1 MSLSRMG
8 LIKIL
13 GGVLAVSM
21 ALVASTASAVPLFPQ
36 CPPTGV
42 NTGCQFLITIN
53 PGGSLSVTQ
62 DTTAPNN
69 GPYDSLEDTL
79 VGVVNNSGGPVSSF
93 ALTSTVDIFGFDGDG
108 PCTGSGFSPA
118 ATGCS
123 TDPSGYGGPGV
134 FFSGINGAATSGT
147 VGFSPSLANG
157 DTTWFA
163 LEGALDITQIVQLP
177 PAIAAPALSE
187 WAMIW
192 LGAAFAL
199 LGGFILSR
207 RRRS

>member
-1 MSLSRMG
+1 MG

-13 GGVLAVSM
+13 GGVLVVSM

-53 PGGSLSVTQ
+53 PGGSLSVAQ
-62 DTTAPNN
+62 DTNAPNN
-69 GPYDSLEDTL
+69 GPYDGIEDTL
-79 VGVVNNSGGPVSSF
+79 VGVVNNSGAPASSF
-93 ALTSTVDIFGFDGDG
+93 TLTSTVDIFGFDLDG
-108 PCTGSGFSPA
+108 PCIALAPF

-123 TDPSGYGGPGV
+123 SDPSGYGGPGV
-134 FFSGINGAATSGT
+134 FFSGINGTFTSGT
-147 VGFSPSLANG
+147 VGFTPALANG
-157 DTTWFA
+157 ATAWFA
-163 LEGALDITQIVQLP
+163 LEGALTITQIIGLP
-177 PAIAAPALSE
+177 QAVSAPALSE
-187 WAMIW
+187 WAMIL